1 VRALCLNSILNAVLN
16 YYLEEAER
24 SEIVTDVKIDLP
36 QLTDRQTVDLSSLL
50 ANLLENA
57 ILACREIPVEERQ
70 LALTVRTINKKTI
83 YIVGT
88 NTFNGKVKIRRGEYQ
103 STRMGEGGSGIGL
116 RSMRTVTER
125 YRGTMKA
132 YHEGNKF
139 FVDIMMNVE
148 KKQIEV

>member
-1 VRALCLNSILNAVLN
+1 
-16 YYLEEAER
+16 
-24 SEIVTDVKIDLP
+24 
-36 QLTDRQTVDLSSLL
+36 
-50 ANLLENA
+50 
-57 ILACREIPVEERQ
+57 
-70 LALTVRTINKKTI
+70 
-83 YIVGT
+83 
-88 NTFNGKVKIRRGEYQ
+88 
-103 STRMGEGGSGIGL
+103 MGEGGSGIGL